1 MAAPGKRTSP
11 IRNSFHHAQ
20 TSGPGM
26 LDSPFGKVLTANRSI
41 RSQLIAIFV
50 LLVLVTVLITSSVAG
65 FLVTESGQ
73 QQVTKQLEA
82 VSALKEARIG
92 AWIQDI
98 QHNLQMLVIIQSQ
111 PDQLQMIEELVVGD
125 TNQDQGH
132 QNITQTL
139 REDYLESMRAA
150 PVFEEIFLI
159 DLNGKVLV
167 STDNQQIGRIKLSR
181 DYFTYGIQTPY
192 LTPVY
197 LSDNL
202 GRITLVASSP
212 IQDLNGETLAVLA
225 GRVNMAVLNE
235 IMVQQAGLGETGEI
249 YLIGE
254 NHIILSPSRFEGT
267 SPRET
272 YFYSQK
278 VSEILEHKAAGSGL
292 YNGYRGVPVI
302 GVHRWLP
309 ELQMA
314 LLTEQYQSEALTTTR
329 ATLFANTI
337 TAIAAMLV
345 ALLIGL
351 LATRRITRPLRNLAE
366 TAEEIAAGNLNLT
379 AKIER
384 EDEIGALAHAFNSMT
399 SQLKNLIRDLEDRI
413 RDRTLDLENRS
424 TQLKLAGQIARDIS
438 RSSDLDELLTKAA
451 LLIRDRF
458 NYYHVGIFL
467 LDDRGEFAILKS
479 AAGEAGLELL
489 EQGYRQQVH
498 LSSMIG
504 SAVADGIT
512 RVAHKQDLEKKLFDN
527 PLLPATQTEAV
538 IPLIIG
544 DRITGALDLHSV
556 REEDFDNDTV
566 EVLQTM
572 VDQIAVA
579 IENMHL
585 IGEMQETVRKLESAY
600 GQYTVG
606 TWQSFVQRTR
616 RLRGLRYRGLQSEP
630 PSGLTKE
637 AVEAQKLHKTVLGE
651 KRIDTGSQ
659 TMRNTLAIPMRLR
672 GQTLGVVNVEFE
684 GYRPTPET
692 IAFYEEVTERL
703 ALALDNVRLIEETNL
718 RSEQLKLLQEI
729 TAAAASHVNL
739 ENLFE
744 DVTARIRAGFEA
756 DHCGVIL
763 FDHGRQIG
771 TLVSSSSASPTTSAQ
786 HLLGTI
792 IPLQDNQILEDI
804 LNHGTKS
811 KIWSEMGQESGEGPF
826 HELLDALGATTH
838 VFVALESRGEL
849 LGVIM
854 INVADPERQFGE
866 DDLPLMNQ
874 ISLQITTAIEVARVF
889 ERIERRAQRER
900 QISEITSKVR
910 ASTNIDIILQTAVQ
924 ELAEAL
930 DIPKGTI
937 NLRRERGSSH
947 E

>member
-11 IRNSFHHAQ
+11 IRNSFHQAQ
-20 TSGPGM
+20 TARPGLPDSTSG
-26 LDSPFGKVLTANRSI
+26 KAQTTNRSI
-41 RSQLIAIFV
+41 RSQLIATFI
-50 LLVLVTVLITSSVAG
+50 LLVLVTVVITSSVAG
-65 FLVTESGQ
+65 FMVTESGQ
-73 QQVTKQLEA
+73 AQVTKQLEA

-92 AWIQDI
+92 AWIQNI
-98 QHNLQMLVIIQSQ
+98 QHSLQMLVIIQSQ
-111 PDQLQMIEELVVGD
+111 PDQIQIIGELAAAD
-125 TNQDQGH
+125 ASLDQDNQ
-132 QNITQTL
+132 ISETV
-139 REDYLESMRAA
+139 REYFLESMQAGQI
-150 PVFEEIFLI
+150 FEEIFLI
-159 DLNGKVLV
+159 DLDGKILV
-167 STDNQQIGRIKLSR
+167 STDNQQVGRNKQSR
-181 DYFTYGIQTPY
+181 DYFINGIQTPY
-192 LTPVY
+192 ITPVY

-212 IQDLNGETLAVLA
+212 IQDHNGETLAVIA

-254 NHIILSPSRFEGT
+254 NHILLSPSRFEGS
-267 SPRET
+267 SPWET

-278 VSEILEHKAAGSGL
+278 VSEILDHKSTGSGS

-302 GVHRWLP
+302 GVYRWLP

-351 LATRRITRPLRNLAE
+351 LAARRITRPLQTLAE
-366 TAEEIAAGNLNLT
+366 TAEEIAAGNLSLR

-399 SQLKNLIRDLEDRI
+399 SQLKNLIRELEDRV
-413 RDRTLDLENRS
+413 RERTYELENRS
-424 TQLKLAGQIARDIS
+424 SQLRVASQTARDIS
-438 RSSDLDELLTKAA
+438 RSGNLDELLTKAA

-458 NYYHVGIFL
+458 NYYHVAIFL
-467 LDDRGEFAILKS
+467 LDERGEFAILKA
-479 AAGEAGLELL
+479 AAGEAGLDLM
-489 EQGYRQQVH
+489 EQGYRQQVGQSG
-498 LSSMIG
+498 LIG

-512 RVAHKQDLEKKLFDN
+512 RVAQKQDVGTSLVN
-527 PLLPATQTEAV
+527 HPLLSATQSEAA

-544 DRITGALDLHSV
+544 DRITGALDLQSL

-585 IGEMQETVRKLESAY
+585 IGEMQESVRKLETAY
-600 GQYTVG
+600 GQYTAG

-637 AVEAQKLHKTVLGE
+637 AVESLQLHKTVLGE
-651 KRIDTGSQ
+651 KRIEAESD

-692 IAFYEEVTERL
+692 TAFYEEVTERL

-763 FDHGRQIG
+763 FDHNRQIG
-771 TLVSSSSASPTTSAQ
+771 TLVSSNSSTPVASAQ
-786 HLLGTI
+786 HLLGTTI
-792 IPLQDNQILEDI
+792 SLQGDRILEDI
-804 LNHGTKS
+804 LNQASKS
-811 KIWSEMGQESGEGPF
+811 KIWSEMGKETGEGPLP
-826 HELLDALGATTH
+826 ELLDALGATTH

-854 INVADPERQFGE
+854 INVSDPDHHFGE
-866 DDLPLMNQ
+866 DDLLLMNQ

-910 ASTNIDIILQTAVQ
+910 ASTNVDIILQTAVQ

-930 DIPKGTI
+930 DVTKGTI
-937 NLRRERGSSH
+937 NLRRNMGSSD